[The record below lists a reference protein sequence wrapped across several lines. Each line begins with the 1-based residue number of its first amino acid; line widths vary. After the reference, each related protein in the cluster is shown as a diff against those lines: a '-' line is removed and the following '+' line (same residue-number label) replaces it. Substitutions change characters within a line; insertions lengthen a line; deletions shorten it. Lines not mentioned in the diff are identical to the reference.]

1 MMQKVQNKT
10 HPDSSFDFACAT
22 LRMPGRAERRP
33 KAGVEASPP
42 WRGAAQAAGWVL
54 LFFRCRR
61 AAATAIGAVVMSL
74 MSIGGFALTSDH
86 TSLVYQRDTLKAA
99 TDAASLA
106 ATHHWRQAL
115 GHLTDDDDIKTAL
128 QPIVKRYILANIPE
142 HRRPDDDDEQALRV
156 QVTLHHGVPARV
168 DVDAAADLSGGFFFS
183 GWMLDAAT
191 AEALKATKVETRA
204 EGSGN
209 TIELVLAMDITT
221 SMAATYL
228 KNADKSDPNNIRMN
242 IAKTATFA
250 MLNALKG
257 DDNNAGGHVTVGLVP
272 FTTTVNIGSGRTTWM
287 RGTDAP
293 HKVFPA
299 RFGPWRGCIEHR
311 PVSDTT
317 VEASHLDVS
326 LTLPSVSSFSRW
338 FAPNT
343 LDYRPATRRS
353 HRQLYHPDDEETFPN
368 GKTWKGRNDWVPAG
382 ETPAVDSE
390 GPHFGCPSTAIM
402 PLTTDIGSVITA
414 VEDLKPWRGSGGT
427 MNHLGIVWGRRLLAP
442 EWRTAWGDTRFPVDR
457 GNAENKKVIVL
468 LTDGLNTAPDNTKT
482 YPGLLGWGSQ
492 FPYTSYTSAYTGLG
506 RAGGGGNSG
515 TEAEGFRSN
524 GRFGSILS
532 DHSAKVLLNNL
543 LSHSCTFA
551 KDEGIE
557 VFTVALVPANN
568 SQAGSL
574 RTILTNCASS
584 EEHAFTRTT
593 SPEEITEVFQ
603 QIARR
608 LQSFRRLY

>member
-1 MMQKVQNKT
+1 MMQKVQKDT
-10 HPDSSFDFACAT
+10 HPAANAAPLQGGDVFCSP
-22 LRMPGRAERRP
+22 LGRGGRRP
-33 KAGVEASPP
+33 
-42 WRGAAQAAGWVL
+42 GWVVH
-54 LFFRCRR
+54 FIRCRR
-61 AAATAIGAVVMSL
+61 AAATAIGAAIVTLMSL
-74 MSIGGFALTSDH
+74 GGFALTSDH
-86 TSLVYQRDTLKAA
+86 IHLVYQRDTLKAA

-106 ATHHWRQAL
+106 ATRHWQQAL

-128 QPIVKRYILANIPE
+128 RPIAERYILANIPE
-142 HRRPDDDDEQALRV
+142 GRREDAEETLRV
-156 QVTLHHGVPARV
+156 QMTLHHSVPVRV
-168 DVDAAADLSGGFFFS
+168 DVDATADLSGGLLFT
-183 GWMLDAAT
+183 GWMLDDDT
-191 AEALKATKVETRA
+191 TKITKVETRT
-204 EGSGN
+204 ERSGN

-221 SMAATYL
+221 SMAATYI
-228 KNADKSDPNNIRMN
+228 KGADKSDPDNIRMN

-257 DDNNAGGHVTVGLVP
+257 DDNNAGGHVAVGLVP

-287 RGTDAP
+287 TSTDAP
-293 HKVFPA
+293 HKVFPT

-311 PVSDTT
+311 LMSGTT
-317 VEASHLDVS
+317 VRASDVDIS
-326 LTLPSVSSFSRW
+326 LALPSVSSFTRW

-343 LDYRPATRRS
+343 LHYRPATRQS
-353 HRQLYHPDDEETFPN
+353 HRQRYQPSDQETFPD

-414 VEDLKPWRGSGGT
+414 VQDLKPWRGSGGT

-442 EWRTAWGDTRFPVDR
+442 EWRTAWGGTRFPVDR

-468 LTDGLNTAPDNTKT
+468 LTDGLNTAPDNTNT
-482 YPGLLGWGSQ
+482 YPGLLGRGSE
-492 FPYTSYTSAYTGLG
+492 FSSTSYTSAYTGFG

-532 DHSAKVLLNNL
+532 DNSAKVLLNNL
-543 LSHSCTFA
+543 LTRSCTFA

-557 VFTVALVPANN
+557 VFTVALVPADN
-568 SQAGSL
+568 SQAGTL
-574 RTILTNCASS
+574 RAILTNCASS

-593 SPEEITEVFQ
+593 SPEDITEVFQ
-603 QIARR
+603 QIAHRV
-608 LQSFRRLY
+608 QSFRRAY

>member
-1 MMQKVQNKT
+1 M
-10 HPDSSFDFACAT
+10 T
-22 LRMPGRAERRP
+22 L
-33 KAGVEASPP
+33 
-42 WRGAAQAAGWVL
+42 
-54 LFFRCRR
+54 
-61 AAATAIGAVVMSL
+61 MSL
-74 MSIGGFALTSDH
+74 GGFALTSDH
-86 TSLVYQRDTLKAA
+86 THLVYQRDTLKAA

-106 ATHHWRQAL
+106 ATRHWQQAL

-128 QPIVKRYILANIPE
+128 LPMAERYILANIPQN
-142 HRRPDDDDEQALRV
+142 RREKADLRV
-156 QVTLHHGVPARV
+156 QMTLHHSVPVRV
-168 DVDAAADLSGGFFFS
+168 DVDATADLSGGLLFT
-183 GWMLDAAT
+183 GWMLDDDT
-191 AEALKATKVETRA
+191 TKITKVETRT
-204 EGSGN
+204 ERSGN

-221 SMAATYL
+221 SMAATYI
-228 KNADKSDPNNIRMN
+228 KGADKSDPDNIRMN

-257 DDNNAGGHVTVGLVP
+257 DDNNAGGHVVVGLVP
-272 FTTTVNIGSGRTTWM
+272 FTTTVNIGSGRMTWM
-287 RGTDAP
+287 TSTDAP
-293 HKVFPA
+293 HKVFPT

-311 PVSDTT
+311 LMSGTT
-317 VEASHLDVS
+317 VTASDVDVS
-326 LTLPSVSSFSRW
+326 LALPSVSSFTRW

-343 LDYRPATRRS
+343 LNYRPATRQS
-353 HRQLYHPDDEETFPN
+353 HRQRYQPYDKETFPD

-402 PLTTDIGSVITA
+402 PLTADIGSVITA
-414 VEDLKPWRGSGGT
+414 VQDLKPWRGSGGT

-442 EWRTAWGDTRFPVDR
+442 EWRTAWGGTRFPVNR

-468 LTDGLNTAPDNTKT
+468 LTDGLNTAPDNTNT
-482 YPGLLGWGSQ
+482 YPGLLGWGSD
-492 FPYTSYTSAYTGLG
+492 FSYTSYTSAYTGFG

-524 GRFGSILS
+524 GRFSSILS
-532 DHSAKVLLNNL
+532 DHDAKALLNNL
-543 LSHSCTFA
+543 LSRSCTFA

-568 SQAGSL
+568 SQAGTL

-593 SPEEITEVFQ
+593 SPEDITEVFQ
-603 QIARR
+603 QIAHRV
-608 LQSFRRLY
+608 QSFRRAY

>member
-1 MMQKVQNKT
+1 MQKAQKDT
-10 HPDSSFDFACAT
+10 GPGPLRLGSAQAPFDSACAT
-22 LRMPGRAERRP
+22 PFGLAC
-33 KAGVEASPP
+33 
-42 WRGAAQAAGWVL
+42 AALAAGWVL
-54 LFFRCRR
+54 LFARCRR
-61 AAATAIGAVVMSL
+61 AAATAIGAASVTLMSL
-74 MSIGGFALTSDH
+74 GGFALTSDH
-86 TSLVYQRDTLKAA
+86 IHLVYQRDTLKAA

-106 ATHHWRQAL
+106 ATRHWQQAL

-128 QPIVKRYILANIPE
+128 QPVVRRYILANIPE
-142 HRRPDDDDEQALRV
+142 GRRENAERTLRF
-156 QVTLHHGVPARV
+156 QTTLHHSVPVRV
-168 DVDAAADLSGGFFFS
+168 DIEATADLSGGLIFT
-183 GWMLDAAT
+183 GWMLNDDT
-191 AEALKATKVETRA
+191 AETLKTTKVETRT
-204 EGSGN
+204 ERSGN
-209 TIELVLAMDITT
+209 TIEIVLAMDITT
-221 SMAATYL
+221 SMAATYIRG
-228 KNADKSDPNNIRMN
+228 ADKSDPDNIRMN

-250 MLNALKG
+250 LLDALEG
-257 DDNNAGGHVTVGLVP
+257 DNNNAGGHVAVGLVP
-272 FTTTVNIGSGRTTWM
+272 FTTTVNIGSGRTAWM
-287 RGTDAP
+287 TSTDAP

-311 PVSDTT
+311 PVSGTT
-317 VEASHLDVS
+317 VTASDVDVS
-326 LTLPSVSSFSRW
+326 LALPSVSSFTRW

-343 LDYRPATRRS
+343 LDYRPATRQS
-353 HRQLYHPDDEETFPN
+353 HRQRYQPYDQETFRD

-414 VEDLKPWRGSGGT
+414 VQDLDAWRGSGGT

-468 LTDGLNTAPDNTKT
+468 LTDGLNTAPDNTNT
-482 YPGLLGWGSQ
+482 YPGLLGWGSE
-492 FPYTSYTSAYTGLG
+492 FSYTSYTSAYTGLG

-524 GRFGSILS
+524 GRFGSVLS
-532 DHSAKVLLNNL
+532 DNSAKVLLNNL

-568 SQAGSL
+568 PQAGAL

-603 QIARR
+603 QIAHRV
-608 LQSFRRLY
+608 QSFRRVH